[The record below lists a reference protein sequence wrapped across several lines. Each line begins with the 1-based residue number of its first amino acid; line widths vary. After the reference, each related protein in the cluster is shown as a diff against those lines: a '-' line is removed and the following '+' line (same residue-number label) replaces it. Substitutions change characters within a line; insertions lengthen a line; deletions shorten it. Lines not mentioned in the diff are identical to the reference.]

1 MVSGSQEVGGAAQRF
16 GVVKRIALKVSR
28 LARGLIQGHDLK
40 RGPVAVK
47 HCEARAPPHLFN
59 HVGQRGAE
67 FFGADRNIHIKAI
80 IAAIGKAWL
89 CSGPGGTEDNSPA
102 FQRWVCTARRTSPG
116 GTIEIAVVSRPFG
129 T

>member
-47 HCEARAPPHLFN
+47 HCEARAPPHLLDYFR
-59 HVGQRGAE
+59 Q
-67 FFGADRNIHIKAI
+67 
-80 IAAIGKAWL
+80 
-89 CSGPGGTEDNSPA
+89 GGTKL
-102 FQRWVCTARRTSPG
+102 
-116 GTIEIAVVSRPFG
+116 FG
-129 T
+129 VYCAIHNKFNLS